1 MNVLENV
8 CYGLRFFHR
17 MKKRD
22 AVPVA
27 EKYLDIVGLSEY
39 AKTSVTALSGGQQQR
54 VALARAMATEPKV
67 LLLDEPLSNLDASL
81 RLRMRGELKRL
92 QQKTGMTMIFVTHDQ
107 EEALSLSDMITV
119 MKQGCIVQ
127 NGTPEEIYYK
137 PANEEIATFIGK
149 TNPDF
154 LRPEEFC
161 LTEDPAA
168 PCTVLERQFMGSHTE
183 YLVTDGEKNG
193 RSVCSGRTEAASGP
207 E

>member
-1 MNVLENV
+1 M
-8 CYGLRFFHR
+8 
-17 MKKRD
+17 
-22 AVPVA
+22 
-27 EKYLDIVGLSEY
+27 
-39 AKTSVTALSGGQQQR
+39 
-54 VALARAMATEPKV
+54 

-107 EEALSLSDMITV
+107 EEALSLSDRIAV
-119 MKQGCIVQ
+119 MKRGCIVQ
-127 NGTPEEIYYK
+127 NGTPEEIYYE
-137 PANEEIATFIGK
+137 PANEEIAAFIGK

-154 LRPEEFC
+154 LRPEELC

-168 PCTVLERQFMGSHTE
+168 LCTVLERQFMGSHTE